1 MKDSDQQSSLTE
13 PIDVDVA
20 VVGAGLVGLP
30 LALALSAKGWSV
42 ALLDAGGEPD
52 EQSEAVSVDED
63 SRSIALKQRCTA
75 LNLGT
80 QQWLLQHDLWKSV
93 AVDACPI
100 TRVNVSHKG
109 YFGATRLSADEMRID
124 ALGYVVN
131 NANYITQLHKLCV
144 TSGVRRLY
152 NARVNGVTQLQDAV
166 KLSVENAGDV
176 HAKLLVAADGI
187 TSLVRESTAI
197 STAQVDYDQ
206 AAVLGMVELS
216 SAHEGVAHERFTQS
230 GPLALLPRP
239 GQYMSFVDCINPD
252 EQQTIEGMSEDEYL
266 QRLQSRFGYRLGR
279 FNKVG
284 PRFVL
289 PLLRIESTTQVAQ
302 RTVLVGNAMRLL
314 HPVGGQGY
322 NLAIRDIDSL
332 IRTLDK
338 ASVSDPG
345 DDALLDQFAAQRL
358 DDQKSIVRL
367 TDLLARGFR
376 GKSAIPG
383 HLRSGALLG
392 LDAIAPIRKRF
403 AEKTMGISGL

>member
-1 MKDSDQQSSLTE
+1 MNGSGQQSSSSE
-13 PIDVDVA
+13 PVDVDVA

-42 ALLDAGGEPD
+42 ALLDAGIEPD
-52 EQSEAVSVDED
+52 QLAQGISPDEAP
-63 SRSIALKQRCTA
+63 RSIALKQRCTA

-80 QQWLLQHDLWKSV
+80 QQWLIQQGLWESV
-93 AVDACPI
+93 AEDACPI

-109 YFGATRLSADEMRID
+109 YFGATRLSADEMRVD

-131 NANYITQLHKLCV
+131 NANYIRQLHNLCV
-144 TSGVRRLY
+144 ASRVKRLY
-152 NARVNGVTQLQDAV
+152 NARVTGVAQLPGAV

-176 HAKLLVAADGI
+176 RAKLLVAADGI
-187 TSLVRESTAI
+187 TSLVRESTNIA
-197 STAQVDYDQ
+197 TAQVDYEQ

-252 EQQTIEGMSEDEYL
+252 EQQTIEGMSDDEYL

-289 PLLRIESTTQVAQ
+289 PLVRIESTTQVAQ

-322 NLAIRDIDSL
+322 NLAIRDIESL

-338 ASVSDPG
+338 DSVSDPG
-345 DDALLDQFAAQRL
+345 DDVLLDQFAAQRL

-392 LDAIAPIRKRF
+392 LDAISPIRKRF

>member
-1 MKDSDQQSSLTE
+1 MKDSDQQSSPSE

-20 VVGAGLVGLP
+20 IVGAGLVGMP

-52 EQSEAVSVDED
+52 EQSEVASSDED
-63 SRSIALKQRCTA
+63 SRSTALKQRCTA

-80 QQWLLQHDLWKSV
+80 KQWLTQHGFWESV
-93 AVDACPI
+93 SVDACPI
-100 TRVNVSHKG
+100 ARVNVSHKG
-109 YFGATRLSADEMRID
+109 YFGATRLSADEMRVD

-131 NANYITQLHKLCV
+131 NANYIDQLYKLCV
-144 TSGVRRLY
+144 ASEVKRLY

-166 KLSVENAGDV
+166 KLSVEGACDV
-176 HAKLLVAADGI
+176 RTKLLVAADGI

-197 STAQVDYDQ
+197 STTQVDYEQ
-206 AAVLGMVELS
+206 AAVLGMVELT
-216 SAHEGVAHERFTQS
+216 SAHDGVAYERFTPS

-239 GQYMSFVDCINPD
+239 GEFMSFVDCINPD
-252 EQQTIEGMSEDEYL
+252 EQEAIDAMTDNEYL

-279 FNKVG
+279 FDKVG

-332 IRTLDK
+332 IRTLDR

-345 DDALLDQFAAQRL
+345 DDALLHQFAAQRL

-376 GKSAIPG
+376 GNSAIPG

-392 LDAIAPIRKRF
+392 LDAISPIRKRF

>member
-1 MKDSDQQSSLTE
+1 MKDSDQQSSPTE

-20 VVGAGLVGLP
+20 VVGAGLVGMP

-42 ALLDAGGEPD
+42 ALLDAGGEPG
-52 EQSEAVSVDED
+52 EQSDAVSVDED

-144 TSGVRRLY
+144 TSGVKRLY

-239 GQYMSFVDCINPD
+239 GQYMSFVDCIN
-252 EQQTIEGMSEDEYL
+252 
-266 QRLQSRFGYRLGR
+266 
-279 FNKVG
+279 
-284 PRFVL
+284 
-289 PLLRIESTTQVAQ
+289 
-302 RTVLVGNAMRLL
+302 
-314 HPVGGQGY
+314 
-322 NLAIRDIDSL
+322 
-332 IRTLDK
+332 
-338 ASVSDPG
+338 
-345 DDALLDQFAAQRL
+345 
-358 DDQKSIVRL
+358 
-367 TDLLARGFR
+367 
-376 GKSAIPG
+376 
-383 HLRSGALLG
+383 
-392 LDAIAPIRKRF
+392 
-403 AEKTMGISGL
+403 